1 MTTCNTTNT
10 HAVPTAAEA
19 KLREVLPG
27 ASKRPWLLQR
37 NWNLRDEE
45 FVEVVEGENGEAL
58 FGPPTIGPDPHVE
71 ERLFREGHAEANAE
85 AVVALG
91 NAAEEILGALDALRA
106 ERKAIARALGA
117 ADDCEDLL
125 GALTATLDARRAQ
138 GKAEGRAECV
148 KVLTDAI
155 AAARANIGRMPPA
168 AHPAL
173 MASAQALQAGVKL
186 MERLGRDGAQST
198 LVVLAK

>member
-10 HAVPTAAEA
+10 HTAPTAAEA

-37 NWNLRDEE
+37 NWNRRDGE
-45 FVEVVEGENGEAL
+45 FVEVVESENGEVL
-58 FGPPTIGPDPHVE
+58 FGPPTVGFDAYASHRI
-71 ERLFREGHAEANAE
+71 FREGHAEANAE

-91 NAAEEILGALDALRA
+91 NAAEELLGALDALRA

-198 LVVLAK
+198 LVVLAR